1 MSSNRIEKPGSSA
14 PTVEGFI
21 LAGGRSRR
29 MGRDK
34 ALIEFEGTTLL
45 ARAFATVSAVA
56 VKTTVIAR
64 TPDAYPGFPVIADLR
79 PDCGPLAGIETAL
92 SVAKT
97 DAVIVLA
104 CDMPFVTADFLK
116 LLTSKAGKDR
126 AVIPVDADGR
136 PCGVCAV
143 YGQEILPQVSN
154 RLDADDRRLDRLFS
168 SITVD
173 FVQFADFAA
182 LPGAENILVNLNA
195 PNDLTAARSSR
206 RS

>member
-1 MSSNRIEKPGSSA
+1 MSLIQNGLPESSA
-14 PTVEGFI
+14 PTVEGFV

-34 ALIEFEGTTLL
+34 AGIEFQGTTLL

-64 TPDAYPGFPVIADLR
+64 TPYPGFPVIADLR

-92 SVAKT
+92 SVAQT

-126 AVIPVDADGR
+126 AVIPVDAAGR

-143 YGQEILPQVSN
+143 YGRKILPQVSN
-154 RLDADDRRLDRLFS
+154 RLDADERRLERLFS
-168 SITVD
+168 SIVVE
-173 FVQFADFAA
+173 FVPFTDFAA
-182 LPGAENILVNLNA
+182 LPDAERFLVNLNTPEDA
-195 PNDLTAARSSR
+195 GSYLQKI
-206 RS
+206 

>member
-1 MSSNRIEKPGSSA
+1 MSSNRIEKPESSA

-34 ALIEFEGTTLL
+34 ALIKFEGTTLL

-56 VKTTVIAR
+56 VKTTIIAR
-64 TPDAYPGFPVIADLR
+64 TIDAYPGFPVIADLR

-104 CDMPFVTADFLK
+104 CDMPFVTVEFLE
-116 LLTSKAGKDR
+116 LLISKAGKDR
-126 AVIPVDADGR
+126 AVIPVDAAGR

-143 YGQEILPQVSN
+143 YGRDILPQVSN
-154 RLDADDRRLDRLFS
+154 RLDADERRLDRLFS
-168 SITVD
+168 SITVE
-173 FVQFADFAA
+173 FVHFAEFAA
-182 LPGAENILVNLNA
+182 LPRADRFLVNLNT
-195 PNDLTAARSSR
+195 PDDTRSNLQ
-206 RS
+206 

>member
-1 MSSNRIEKPGSSA
+1 MSSNRIEKPESSA
-14 PTVEGFI
+14 ATVEGFV

-34 ALIEFEGTTLL
+34 AGIEFEGTTLL

-56 VKTTVIAR
+56 MKTTVIAR
-64 TPDAYPGFPVIADLR
+64 TPYPGFPCIADLR

-92 SVAKT
+92 SVAQT
-97 DAVIVLA
+97 DTVIVLA

-116 LLTSKAGKDR
+116 LLTSKAGKDL
-126 AVIPVDADGR
+126 AVVPVDADGR

-143 YGQEILPQVSN
+143 YGRDILPHVSN
-154 RLDADDRRLDRLFS
+154 RLDADERRLDRLFS

-173 FVQFADFAA
+173 FVQFVEFAP
-182 LPGAENILVNLNA
+182 LPGANRFLVSLNT
-195 PNDLTAARSSR
+195 PEETTPYL
-206 RS
+206 

>member
-64 TPDAYPGFPVIADLR
+64 TPYPGFPVIADLR

-92 SVAKT
+92 SAAKT

-104 CDMPFVTADFLK
+104 CDMPFVTVEFLEF
-116 LLTSKAGKDR
+116 LISKAGKDR
-126 AVIPVDADGR
+126 AVIPVDAAGH

-143 YGQEILPQVSN
+143 YGRDILPHVSN
-154 RLDADDRRLDRLFS
+154 RLDADERRLDRLFS
-168 SITVD
+168 SIPVD
-173 FVQFADFAA
+173 FVQFADYAA
-182 LPGAENILVNLNA
+182 LPGAGDLLANLNA
-195 PNDLTAARSSR
+195 PDDLTAAHSSR
-206 RS
+206 P